1 MEIRDKAVIV
11 TGGARGIGRGIAEA
25 FAREGAHVAVADLGS
40 LAARRAGTWDYKLAS
55 SDDLVRT
62 VENIGSAGGDAVG
75 IEVDVTDADSCA
87 RMVEAAKEAFGGV
100 DVLVNNAGLVKLG
113 PIVTYE
119 EEDWDKLFA
128 VNTKGVFLA
137 SRAAIP
143 ELVSRGEGVIL
154 NIASV
159 AGKRGVG
166 GLGAYCASKFAV
178 IGLTQAMAQEL
189 GPMNVRVN
197 AICPGVL
204 ATAMWT
210 DHLTPAVS
218 QMTGKTDER
227 EAFQAYVQQNTPLG
241 REQTPAD
248 VAEAALYLARADN
261 VTGVA
266 LTVAGGMEMH

>member
-1 MEIRDKAVIV
+1 MEIRGKAVIV

-25 FAREGAHVAVADLGS
+25 YAREGARVAVADLGS
-40 LAARRAGTWDYKLAS
+40 LAARRAGAWDYKLAS
-55 SDDLVRT
+55 DDDLTRT
-62 VENIGSAGGDAVG
+62 VAGICSDGGEAIA
-75 IEVDVTDADSCA
+75 IEADVTDANSCA
-87 RMVEAAKEAFGGV
+87 HMVDAVTDAFGGV

-119 EEDWDKLFA
+119 EADWDRLFA

-143 ELVSRGEGVIL
+143 SLLSRGEGMIL

-159 AGKRGVG
+159 AGKRGFG

-189 GPMNVRVN
+189 APMNVRVN

-204 ATAMWT
+204 ATAMWM
-210 DHLTPAVS
+210 DHLSVAVGH
-218 QMTGKTDER
+218 MTGKQGGR
-227 EAFQAYVQQNTPLG
+227 EAFESYVQQNTPLG
-241 REQTPAD
+241 REQTPED
-248 VAEAALYLARADN
+248 IAEAALYLTRADN